1 MGRRK
6 KIEEPMADP
15 VEHDGLPLIGETAV
29 CPICGKLFV
38 VTPEH
43 AYISH
48 GSYTCTWEC
57 FLGEI
62 KRRLYDKQNTN
73 ALY

>member
-1 MGRRK
+1 MGRHK

-29 CPICGKLFV
+29 CPICGKWFV

-48 GSYTCTWEC
+48 HSYTCSWEC
-57 FLGEI
+57 F
-62 KRRLYDKQNTN
+62 
-73 ALY
+73 

>member
-1 MGRRK
+1 MGRHK
-6 KIEEPMADP
+6 KIEEPAAEP

-48 GSYTCTWEC
+48 HSYTCSWEC
-57 FLGEI
+57 FLGEV
-62 KRRLYDKQNTN
+62 KKKFYDKQSKNE
-73 ALY
+73 AD

>member
-15 VEHDGLPLIGETAV
+15 VEHEGLPLVGETAV

-57 FLGEI
+57 FLKEV
-62 KRRLYDKQNTN
+62 KAKHDKQNTN
-73 ALY
+73 EVD

>member
-15 VEHDGLPLIGETAV
+15 VEHEGLPLMGETAV

-57 FLGEI
+57 FLKEV
-62 KRRLYDKQNTN
+62 KAKHDKQNTN
-73 ALY
+73 EVD

>member
-15 VEHDGLPLIGETAV
+15 VEHEGLPLVGETAM

-57 FLGEI
+57 FLKEV
-62 KRRLYDKQNTN
+62 KAKHDKQNTN
-73 ALY
+73 EID

>member
-6 KIEEPMADP
+6 KIEEPMADL
-15 VEHDGLPLIGETAV
+15 VEHEGLPLVGETAV

-57 FLGEI
+57 FLKEV
-62 KRRLYDKQNTN
+62 KAKHDKQNTN
-73 ALY
+73 EVD